1 VLAAAAQPT
10 KSFSLPLGEGLV
22 GVDVSASSSANPQ
35 AEFLAL
41 GIIDIPIGGIGAR
54 AGKDALSDT
63 KHQWWLSGQLGLKGM
78 AQPGAVS
85 GAASPG
91 YYATAVNATPDKI
104 VQSVDMSVHL
114 GWQLNKP
121 WPLPSSV
128 FTVGQNPDPNKHEV
142 TFVTLSFIAGGGAIT
157 PLSVTQSSPQV
168 FEATPL
174 ILQNEHPV
182 SPSTSYASSCSANPT
197 LTPTCFV
204 TFTPKDRTHFYR
216 SYDVGM
222 RLKLYGQDFTNNEFR
237 FPAILDFT
245 LGQNEYVTGGMLRG
259 VILHVGGSF
268 PIPYAPAGFFGFGS
282 MDLGLS
288 SSEGSG
294 PQLQLIPAPV
304 TTGLTA
310 TSPSVYTILTSQPN
324 RDRYQFGFGIDIVH
338 FLSSYFNN
346 KNKNSSSTD

>member
-1 VLAAAAQPT
+1 VSAAAEKPPNQFGL
-10 KSFSLPLGEGLV
+10 SIGEGLV

-35 AEFLAL
+35 AVFLAL
-41 GIIDIPIGGIGAR
+41 GIIDLPIGGNRAG
-54 AGKDALSDT
+54 AGKDALSET

-121 WPLPSSV
+121 WKIPSSV
-128 FTVGQNPDPNKHEV
+128 FTIESAGSKGGNILM
-142 TFVTLSFIAGGGAIT
+142 TLSLIAGGGAIT

-174 ILQNEHPV
+174 ILQNEPPV

-216 SYDVGM
+216 SYDAGM
-222 RLKLYGQDFTNNEFR
+222 RLKLYGQDFTNNEYR

-245 LGQNEYVTGGMLRG
+245 LGQNEYITGGMLRG

-268 PIPYAPAGFFGFGS
+268 PIPYAPPGFFGFGS

-346 KNKNSSSTD
+346 KKKNSSSTDQ